1 MAKMQRHRAPLPA
14 TPDSAFDEGVAWA
27 RVLSLTSALLTHMA
41 GSPETQRFV
50 AEMLA
55 AGVMPN
61 ADALPDVQ
69 EAQDG
74 EPFHETLTGLQMR
87 ELDGPDVFHEFF
99 GARNGNGTALPR

>member
-1 MAKMQRHRAPLPA
+1 MAKMQRHRAPPPA
-14 TPDSAFDEGVAWA
+14 APDSTFDEGVAWA

-55 AGVMPN
+55 AGVVPN
-61 ADALPDVQ
+61 ADTLPD
-69 EAQDG
+69 AQDG

-87 ELDGPDVFHEFF
+87 ELDGPDVFREFF
-99 GARNGNGTALPR
+99 GARSGNGTALPR